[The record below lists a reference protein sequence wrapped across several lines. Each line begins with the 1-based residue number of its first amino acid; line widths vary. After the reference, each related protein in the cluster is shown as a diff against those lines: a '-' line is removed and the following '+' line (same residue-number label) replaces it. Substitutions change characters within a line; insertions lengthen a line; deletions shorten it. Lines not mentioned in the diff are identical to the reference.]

1 MYFPSNRIINKWNNL
16 GSIYTTVAISLERYI
31 TVCHPFFKL
40 SHNWSSNKYILPILL
55 LCIVYNIPKYFELQV
70 HLDDYWFIYVNVLWK
85 CEKICKNS
93 HWDEIENKVIK
104 FGGNLKDSHK
114 LIPFI
119 FSNLEES
126 IISTNST
133 FPPFVIGPTK
143 LR

>member
-1 MYFPSNRIINKWNNL
+1 MFVQFNFVTSDFWNWSILWLKVPITLYFPSHRMINKYNNI

-85 CEKICKNS
+85 CELCKNS
-93 HWDEIENKVIK
+93 HWVEIKNKVIK

-114 LIPFI
+114 LIP
-119 FSNLEES
+119 
-126 IISTNST
+126 
-133 FPPFVIGPTK
+133 
-143 LR
+143 